1 MVFCR
6 LSRLRGLARTL
17 QGSLVALAIAG
28 VAPPSNAGFGAPSTL
43 PPTGPYGSVRP
54 VVPALRYARLARSD
68 CEAELT
74 RRGVAFSRVEGA
86 RGVLEPLRIEGAL
99 HGVKYHTGLPVSQR
113 ASSPWEIVD
122 CRLALSLDDFSE
134 QLAAHG
140 IVEVVHFS
148 MYRPPSA
155 RWPPDRIASRH
166 PGGLAIDAASFRKS
180 DGTSLVVERDFHGRI
195 GAPTCGAGTGPH
207 PATPEALEL
216 RRIVCD
222 AADAKLFNV
231 ALTPDFNWAHRNHFH
246 LEVTAGSQWF
256 FVH

>member
-1 MVFCR
+1 MVVFR
-6 LSRLRGLARTL
+6 VSRLRGLARTP
-17 QGSLVALAIAG
+17 QASLVVLAIACA
-28 VAPPSNAGFGAPSTL
+28 APPSNAGFGAPSTL
-43 PPTGPYGSVRP
+43 PPSGPYGSVVP
-54 VVPALRYARLARSD
+54 AVPALRYAHFTRAA

-74 RRGVAFSRVEGA
+74 RRGVAFTRVEQA
-86 RGVLEPLRIEGAL
+86 RGVLEPLRIEGTL
-99 HGVKYHTGLPVSQR
+99 HGVKYHTGLPPSQR
-113 ASSPWEIVD
+113 ATSPWEIAD

-155 RWPPDRIASRH
+155 GWPADRVASRH

-195 GAPTCGAGTGPH
+195 GAATCGAGAGPH

-222 AADAKLFNV
+222 ATEAKLFNV

-256 FVH
+256 YVH